1 MGKLICIVGGI
12 VRVMFAICG
21 AVAAAAVA
29 VSVVAHVEGKFI
41 ISKLMHYNVSC

>member
-21 AVAAAAVA
+21 AVAAAVVA